1 MALSLCLAPILRK
14 FLPVNRGDFQA
25 DSRRL
30 GHRLF
35 DERPGEGLVSVFLA
49 EPRDPDLAD
58 VSLRLV
64 EREVGEVVQDAPLTE
79 GRLRLRLGD
88 FPGTPRLLPA
98 VKLIPLPLHLIESE
112 VAQVEIGGPPG
123 GPLHNGHELPIG
135 GTGRL
140 SCVGTVPSCTDMLV
154 WG

>member
-79 GRLRLRLGD
+79 GRLRLFSQGQGVFDDRRQVARVLGIAED
-88 FPGTPRLLPA
+88 ELDVELVGDVPIYVTHDSADVWANR
-98 VKLIPLPLHLIESE
+98 KLFKLE
-112 VAQVEIGGPPG
+112 
-123 GPLHNGHELPIG
+123 
-135 GTGRL
+135 
-140 SCVGTVPSCTDMLV
+140 
-154 WG
+154 